1 MLSTVSKAV
10 FYQVKSILVSVKY
23 ENMSGQNYIL
33 QKFDELVNIIEDERA
48 KMKAEVEA
56 YEAEKRRMTAIA
68 VKDDDIINLN
78 VGGTKMT
85 TKRSTLCQVKGSL
98 LASMFSGR
106 WEDSLSRDK
115 DDCVFFDWNPQH
127 FILILEYLRGK
138 TIATP
143 KNPSPLP
150 KIPEDQTKS
159 FQNLVEYL
167 GLSGEIKTAPPEK
180 FDLHSTGVTLQEG
193 GMVAVKGSS
202 SGHQYVLGADVY
214 QQGIVRRKLK
224 LESLQN
230 NNWMLVG
237 VTKGDVVPPN
247 YNSYSWPGSYGWAIG
262 CQSSSIGAWEN
273 GTNTCSGDSLVKLA
287 RQGDTV
293 ELVLDCDTAKLSLHL
308 SSGQQ
313 AHINLPKFQIW
324 KLNVNLHGANDK
336 IRIMPA

>member
-1 MLSTVSKAV
+1 
-10 FYQVKSILVSVKY
+10 
-23 ENMSGQNYIL
+23 MSDQNNIL
-33 QKFDELVNIIEDERA
+33 QKFDELVKIIEDERA

-68 VKDDDIINLN
+68 VKDDDIITLN

-106 WEDSLSRDK
+106 WEDSLPRDK

-167 GLSGEIKTAPPEK
+167 GLSCEFKTVSTLPPPEK

-193 GMVAVKGSS
+193 GMVAVNEDG
-202 SGHQYVLGADVY
+202 GHKYVLGANVY
-214 QQGIVRRKLK
+214 KQGIVRRKLK
-224 LESLQN
+224 IESFQK
-230 NNWMLVG
+230 NNWMMVG
-237 VTKGDVVPPN
+237 VTKGDGVPE
-247 YNSYSWPGSYGWAIG
+247 SDYSFNWPGSYGWAIG
-262 CQSSSIGAWEN
+262 CQNSSIGSYEM
-273 GTNTCSGDSLVKLA
+273 GTYTGSGNALAKLTKL
-287 RQGDTV
+287 GDTV
-293 ELVLDCDTAKLSLHL
+293 ELVLYCDIAKLSLYF

-313 AHINLPKFQIW
+313 THIDLPKSQTWKLHINL
-324 KLNVNLHGANDK
+324 NGANDK

>member
-1 MLSTVSKAV
+1 
-10 FYQVKSILVSVKY
+10 
-23 ENMSGQNYIL
+23 MSGQNNIL

-68 VKDDDIINLN
+68 VKDDDIIDLN

-106 WEDSLSRDK
+106 WEDNLPRDK

-127 FILILEYLRGK
+127 FILIVEYLRGK

-167 GLSGEIKTAPPEK
+167 GLSSEINTLPPPEK

-193 GMVAVKGSS
+193 GIVAVKDSNG
-202 SGHQYVLGADVY
+202 GHQYVLGANV
-214 QQGIVRRKLK
+214 QKQGIVRRKLK
-224 LESLQN
+224 IESFQS
-230 NNWMLVG
+230 NNWMLIG
-237 VTKGDVVPPN
+237 VAKGDVVPQSN
-247 YNSYSWPGSYGWAIG
+247 ISHQWSGTYGWAVG
-262 CQSSSIGAWEN
+262 SN
-273 GTNTCSGDSLVKLA
+273 GQVHKNGSYSADNTLSNLCK
-287 RQGDTV
+287 QGDTL
-293 ELVLDCDTAKLSLHL
+293 ELVLDCDAAKLSLHL
-308 SSGQQ
+308 SSGHQF
-313 AHINLPKFQIW
+313 HIDLPKSQSW
-324 KLNVNLHGANDK
+324 KLNVDLHGANDK
-336 IRIMPA
+336 IRIMEA